1 MRTIILFLLLTFPSV
16 LFAQFGNLDNT
27 FDGDGQFILSE
38 TGTFTSIAV
47 QPDGKIVAVGNI
59 SNLNTD
65 ITVVRLN
72 PDGSLDPNFGGIGG
86 ENFDFGNQD
95 LAIRVLL
102 QPDGKILIG
111 GYSNSPTSGG
121 NYQMFVMRLYPDA
134 SEDLSFGT
142 NGRVDVG
149 FGISDPNGVLYD
161 MELLPNGKILI
172 AGSTNSAS
180 ETDIALARL
189 NSDGTLDTDFSFD
202 GMLTYDIQDMDLAYA
217 MHVQANGR
225 ITLAGSTT
233 VGGGGQ
239 PRGLLVQL
247 HEDGSFV
254 NTFGSVGVSLI
265 DLPNPN
271 EQFNDIQMDGAGR
284 FYLAGRHQASGGDT
298 DGVIARITSNGA
310 LDPSFSFDG
319 VVYTDHTGDHDFGER
334 LLIQPDGRIL
344 VAVRASTL
352 VGYVGVLYRLHEDG
366 IYDDTFGAN
375 GKVVL
380 DDVPGTFFYSLA
392 LQPDLKILAGG
403 RAGPTQMLIARY
415 TSGMNVGIAEVD
427 AYIGSTLIYPNP
439 VTNNQVTI
447 EYELKSDER
456 VSIELF
462 DLTGKM
468 IAQLQS
474 WTAESAG
481 SYQKMLALPELS
493 AGNYLMKLNT
503 EKGSVSVKMMVD

>member
-1 MRTIILFLLLTFPSV
+1 MLCSV
-16 LFAQFGNLDNT
+16 SAFAQFGNLDNT

-38 TGTFTSIAV
+38 TGTFTSIVV
-47 QPDGKIVAVGNI
+47 QPDNKIVAVGNV

-172 AGSTNSAS
+172 AGTTNSGS

-202 GMLTYDIQDMDLAYA
+202 GLLTYDIQDQDRAYA

-284 FYLAGRHQASGGDT
+284 FYLAGQYQAGGGDV
-298 DGVIARITSNGA
+298 DGVVARTTSNGV

-319 VVYTDHTGDHDFGER
+319 LVYIDHLGQDDYAER
-334 LLIQPDGRIL
+334 LLIQPDGRVL
-344 VAVRASTL
+344 VAVRAANL
-352 VGYVGVLYRLHEDG
+352 VAVVGVLYRLNEDG
-366 IYDDTFGAN
+366 IYDNTFGAN

-415 TSGMNVGIAEVD
+415 TSGMNVGIGEVD
-427 AYIGSTLIYPNP
+427 AYIGSTLVYPNP
-439 VTNNQVTI
+439 ITDNQVTI

-456 VSIELF
+456 ISIELF

-468 IAQLQS
+468 IVQLQS
-474 WTAESAG
+474 WTAQSAG
-481 SYQKMLALPELS
+481 SYLKMLALPELS

-503 EKGSVSVKMMVD
+503 EEDSVSVKMMVD